1 MKMMEQAIAGSR
13 DLWEGYLVHP
23 FVKGAEEGPLPPK
36 QFETYMVQDSIYL
49 KEYARVFAL
58 AMYRA
63 ETLREMQLFYDVL
76 SVVINDESFTRV
88 KYLRRYGIDPD
99 RVDEIAPLPENKAYT
114 DFMLEMASRGLA
126 EALMAVLPCMLSYLY
141 IAKEVVKRSPDVLTQ
156 SPYGDWLADYASERY
171 AEKCSRWAAFA
182 DQLCDGYS
190 RERKEE
196 LAGIFRVSSQH
207 EMRFWDMSYA
217 AQ

>member
-1 MKMMEQAIAGSR
+1 MSTCQGRRGGDA
-13 DLWEGYLVHP
+13 
-23 FVKGAEEGPLPPK
+23 PK

-49 KEYARVFAL
+49 KEYARGLFAL

-76 SVVINDESFTRV
+76 SVVINDRV
-88 KYLRRYGIDPD
+88 VHPGQIPAALRHRPD
-99 RVDEIAPLPENKAYT
+99 RVDEDSALPREQSLHRLYAG
-114 DFMLEMASRGLA
+114 MASRGLA

-171 AEKCSRWAAFA
+171 AEKCSRWAA
-182 DQLCDGYS
+182 
-190 RERKEE
+190 
-196 LAGIFRVSSQH
+196 
-207 EMRFWDMSYA
+207 
-217 AQ
+217 